1 MSGIEE
7 TGDSNLPPKSPRL
20 GQYSGSANDQ
30 MNPGKHTYRGEG
42 RRELERRVC

>member
-20 GQYSGSANDQ
+20 IQYSGSADDQ
-30 MNPGKHTYRGEG
+30 MDLGKHTYRGGKGGES
-42 RRELERRVC
+42 